1 MRTFAV
7 LRSKSA
13 DMVNWK
19 SRVAVR
25 KDCNAQ
31 QLTSPDP
38 RTEYRLYGPEPDR
51 SFHTVTDSCYP
62 Q

>member
-1 MRTFAV
+1 MRTFTV

-25 KDCNAQ
+25 KDCA
-31 QLTSPDP
+31 SPDP
-38 RTEYRLYGPEPDR
+38 RTEYRLYGPEPDGP
-51 SFHTVTDSCYP
+51 FHTVTDSCYP

>member
-1 MRTFAV
+1 MRTFTV

-25 KDCNAQ
+25 KDCNGQ

-38 RTEYRLYGPEPDR
+38 RAEYRLYGPEPDGP
-51 SFHTVTDSCYP
+51 FHTVTDSCYP